1 MWKLYIKCFSNQLLK
16 GNYHSI
22 RYISFRFNFKWK
34 DFKKYCSV
42 MWQLSTVDHSLPLT
56 FRSLCS
62 PSTLQTV
69 TFMSLLQT
77 VHAWLSMSGFLKAPS
92 QGCFS
97 AHFHTLPRQSQSL
110 LWYLTIQLVSLYLQA
125 IPLLWADYVFI
136 CIQYLKGPR
145 LKIARVETTIIP
157 HSSRCTSQ
165 KPKCHSWLF
174 PTDSSLPTPINCTF

>member
-136 CIQYLKGPR
+136 CIQISQRPQAQNSQSGNHNHPSFLQVHKS
-145 LKIARVETTIIP
+145 ET
-157 HSSRCTSQ
+157 
-165 KPKCHSWLF
+165 
-174 PTDSSLPTPINCTF
+174 